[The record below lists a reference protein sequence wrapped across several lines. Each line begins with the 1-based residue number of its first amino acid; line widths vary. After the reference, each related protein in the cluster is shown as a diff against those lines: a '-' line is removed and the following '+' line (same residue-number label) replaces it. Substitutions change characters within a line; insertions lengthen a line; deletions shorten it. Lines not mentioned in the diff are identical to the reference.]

1 MTILP
6 GGAAPPPVPTRSA
19 PAATRPSRGPAVRGL
34 PLVALLAGAVVLA
47 GGALA
52 LPRLA
57 RGLGA
62 AAAGAVSPAGVPHRV
77 PDEAP
82 APLGRPAPAPL
93 GSGGWRALQTHPD
106 GSPVTF
112 DPCRPI
118 HYVWRDETGSGELAR
133 VLPKALA
140 QLSTATGLRFVD
152 DGRTDEPVA
161 DGGSDRPAYQP
172 ARYGDRWAPVL
183 VVWRAGGV
191 DAGQHPDALGL
202 AGPASYGTSEKDV
215 HYVTGSAA
223 FAGTALDLRARTG
236 GGAWVEAVVLHELG
250 HLVGLDH
257 VDDPYQVMYPAN
269 VAPLPA
275 YRDGDL
281 RGLEQLGLGRCVSG
295 P

>member
-6 GGAAPPPVPTRSA
+6 GGAAPPPLPTRPA
-19 PAATRPSRGPAVRGL
+19 PVAARSSRRPAVVAVIVAAAVAVTGGV
-34 PLVALLAGAVVLA
+34 LV
-47 GGALA
+47 

-57 RGLGA
+57 HDVSA
-62 AAAGAVSPAGVPHRV
+62 AAASAVAPAGVPHRV
-77 PDEAP
+77 PDEAA
-82 APLGRPAPAPL
+82 APLGRPAPAPV
-93 GSGGWRALQTHPD
+93 GAGGWRPLQTHPD

-118 HYVWRDETGSGELAR
+118 HYVWRDETGSGELAK

-152 DGRTDEPVA
+152 DGRTDEPVTQ
-161 DGGSDRPAYQP
+161 DRAAYQP

-215 HYVTGSAA
+215 HFVTGSAV

-236 GGAWVEAVVLHELG
+236 GQAWVEAVVLHELG